1 MRYISP
7 PALFA
12 PIAVLQNRSLLH
24 AGFWIVVA
32 VVSMVSNNWGG
43 ENGNA
48 LPEWLTCSVWDLA
61 SNMLWTYIVIWIL
74 VPFLFYKKRFISFA
88 IAGVLGT
95 FVMCFISEAMYKYI
109 FRQNVLLT
117 NGVYF
122 LNFFGINILFLFLV
136 TGIKFAKDLLIIQHN
151 ENIEKQARVTQELS
165 FLKGQLSPH
174 FLLNT
179 MNNLYGLS
187 VIKSDDLPK
196 LMLRLSDLLRY
207 TVYDAKAHQV
217 PLKEELNYLK
227 DYIAL
232 QQIRLNKNFRLTT
245 HFPEHVEDSIQIAPL
260 LLVVFVENAFKH
272 SNDILYL
279 PERFIE
285 LNISIQEGVLL
296 FLIKNTFEIQP
307 NNAVLNNDIVL
318 RKDGGVG
325 LETTLRRI
333 ELLYGKEGLPIINVQ
348 NNVYC
353 VQLTLNLK
361 HGTTQMSHR

>member
-1 MRYISP
+1 MRYVSP

-12 PIAVLQNRSLLH
+12 PITVLQNRLLLH
-24 AGFWIVVA
+24 TGFWIVVA
-32 VVSMVSNNWGG
+32 IVSLVSNNWGG
-43 ENGNA
+43 EQGTA
-48 LPEWLTCSVWDLA
+48 LPEWLTCSVWDLS
-61 SNMLWTYIVIWIL
+61 SNMIWTYVVVWIL
-74 VPFLFYKKRFISFA
+74 VPLLFYRKHFISYG
-88 IAGVLGT
+88 IAGVSGA
-95 FVMCFISEAMYKYI
+95 FVMCFLSEIVYKHI
-109 FRQNVLLT
+109 FRNNIVMA
-117 NGVYF
+117 NAIHY

-151 ENIEKQARVTQELS
+151 DNVEKQARVTQELS

-217 PLKEELNYLK
+217 PLKEELDYLK

-232 QQIRLNKNFRLTT
+232 QRIRLNKNFKLTT
-245 HFPEHVEDSIQIAPL
+245 NFPEQVEDSVQIAPL

-279 PERFIE
+279 PERFIDI
-285 LNISIQEGVLL
+285 NISVQDSVL
-296 FLIKNTFEIQP
+296 FFSIKNTFEIQP
-307 NNAVLNNDIVL
+307 KDAMLNNVLL

-333 ELLYGKEGLPIINVQ
+333 ELLYGKEGLPVIKSA

-361 HGTTQMSHR
+361 NGTTQMSHR